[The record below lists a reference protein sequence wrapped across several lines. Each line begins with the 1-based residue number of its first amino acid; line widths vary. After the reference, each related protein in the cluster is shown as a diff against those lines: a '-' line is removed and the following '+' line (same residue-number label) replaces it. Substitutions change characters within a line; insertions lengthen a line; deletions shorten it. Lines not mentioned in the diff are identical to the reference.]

1 MNSSAFS
8 MPARRAAAVLT
19 VTVLTAGSAA
29 LIGAVPA
36 YATDGD
42 GGGKA
47 GAVVLRTGLDV
58 NLLSKSVH
66 APLNV
71 ALNEVDAPASEN
83 KTALTAKL
91 DGVDHGKPFSV
102 LRADVATARATTEGN
117 KAKGYANL
125 VRAKV
130 NVPGLPLRPLIEV
143 EQVTSKAVCQAGE
156 KPTATSNVL
165 GTVRVLGKKVTL
177 SASGTTEVKVLGVG
191 KVRLDLSKTST
202 TSRSAAATAL
212 ELAVAVNPGKLNV
225 AEVKGKVT
233 LVRATCESPSGT
245 PSTETPEPADSETP
259 AAENP
264 DTEKPGLS
272 TQTGKQ
278 ETDNLAETGGSSS
291 TPYLAGGAALLI
303 AAGGG
308 AVVLAR
314 RRRQN

>member
-1 MNSSAFS
+1 

-19 VTVLTAGSAA
+19 VTALAAGPAA

-36 YATDGD
+36 SATGGA

-58 NLLSKSVH
+58 DLLNKTVH

-71 ALNEVDAPASEN
+71 VLNEVDAPASES

-102 LRADVATARATTEGN
+102 LRADVATASATTKGK

-130 NVPGLPLRPLIEV
+130 NLPGLPLRSLIEV
-143 EQVTSKAVCQAGE
+143 EQATSKAVCEAGK

-177 SASGTTEVKVLGVG
+177 SASGTTDVKVPGVG
-191 KVRLDLSKTST
+191 EVRLDLSKTST

-212 ELAVAVNPGKLNV
+212 ELAVSVNPAKLNV
-225 AEVKGKVT
+225 AEVNGKVT
-233 LVRATCESPSGT
+233 LVKATCESPSGT
-245 PSTETPEPADSETP
+245 PSTETPEPETP
-259 AAENP
+259 DTETPGAENP
-264 DTEKPGLS
+264 ETEGPDIS
-272 TQTGKQ
+272 TQTGK
-278 ETDNLAETGGSSS
+278 EGSDNLAETGGSSS

-308 AVVLAR
+308 AVVMAR